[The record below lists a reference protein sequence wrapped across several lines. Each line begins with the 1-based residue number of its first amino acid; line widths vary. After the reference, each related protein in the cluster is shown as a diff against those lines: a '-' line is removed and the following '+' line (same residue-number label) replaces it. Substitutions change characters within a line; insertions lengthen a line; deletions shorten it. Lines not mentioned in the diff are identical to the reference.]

1 MSVVDDEGPPA
12 ASSGCLIVV
21 CGLPGSGKT
30 TKARR
35 LAAQRRAVRFDPD
48 DWLAALAANLW
59 DAAIRRRIEALQ
71 WRVAKDLLRVG
82 ATVIVEWGAG
92 RSERDAM
99 RMEARECGAS
109 VELHYVHA
117 ALDELWR
124 RIQARNRED
133 PPITRCDLEGCSRYF
148 QVPDDAEMRLYDP
161 PVE

>member
-1 MSVVDDEGPPA
+1 M
-12 ASSGCLIVV
+12 
-21 CGLPGSGKT
+21 
-30 TKARR
+30 
-35 LAAQRRAVRFDPD
+35 
-48 DWLAALAANLW
+48 AALAANLW
-59 DAAIRRRIEALQ
+59 DAAMRRRIEALQ

>member
-1 MSVVDDEGPPA
+1 MSAFKDGDGPSGPP
-12 ASSGCLIVV
+12 GCLIVV

-35 LAAQRRAVRFDPD
+35 LAAQRRAVRLDPD
-48 DWLAALAANLW
+48 DWLAALAANIW
-59 DAAIRRRIEALQ
+59 DAAMRRRIEALQ

-117 ALDELWR
+117 TLDELWR

-161 PVE
+161 PVD